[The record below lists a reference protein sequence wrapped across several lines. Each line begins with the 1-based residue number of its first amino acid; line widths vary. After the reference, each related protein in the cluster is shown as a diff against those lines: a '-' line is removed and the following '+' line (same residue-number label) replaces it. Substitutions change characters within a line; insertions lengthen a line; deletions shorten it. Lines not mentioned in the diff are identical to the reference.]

1 MHPPRIGIP
10 LSLDNQ
16 GRWREGR
23 QYHYIDRRYA
33 DAVDR
38 AGGQPLHLPIQS
50 DAVSLV
56 KGLDGLVL
64 PGGDDFPSDRP
75 LPPGVELDL
84 VPADQLRFDMALYAA
99 AQDRGIPILGIC
111 YGMQLMVQASGGQL
125 EAHLPSHDPS
135 LGEHRLPAAGRHTID
150 IDPESLL
157 GTIFEAGTGNVN
169 SLHHQAVRTPGPLFR
184 VVARAE
190 DGVVEAVE
198 GVVEVVEGVV
208 EVVEGVRGEKLEM
221 TSRWQVGVQWH
232 PEKMHDDLSD
242 RLFKSFVGACREA
255 VEKKTAA
262 LVGAD

>member
-23 QYHYIDRRYA
+23 QYHYIDRHYA

-56 KGLDGLVL
+56 KGLDGLLL

-75 LPPGVELDL
+75 LPPGVKLDL
-84 VPADQLRFDMALYAA
+84 VPADQLRFDTALYAA
-99 AQDRGIPILGIC
+99 AQDRGIPVLGIC

-135 LGEHRLPAAGRHTID
+135 LGEHRLPAAGRHTLN

-157 GTIFEAGTGNVN
+157 GTILEAGAGNVN
-169 SLHHQAVRTPGPLFR
+169 SLHHQAVRTPGPQFR

-198 GVVEVVEGVV
+198 GI
-208 EVVEGVRGEKLEM
+208 RGEKLKM
-221 TSRWQVGVQWH
+221 TSRWEVGVQWH

-242 RLFKSFVGACREA
+242 RLFTSFVGACRKA

-262 LVGAD
+262 LGGAD